1 MIRQLR
7 VCREPLMALAL
18 VGFLGAFTTA
28 GAQNVASLFGRV
40 TDPGGAVLPGV
51 QVTAVH
57 QATGSERATQT
68 DARGSYSLPRLTV
81 GVYTVTAQIQGFRT
95 ETQEGFTLQVGQG
108 LALNFAL
115 ELAPVAESVTVTAE
129 TPLVEVR
136 QSEIA
141 TNISDVQIENLP
153 VRSRQWLNLA
163 TLAPGTGQDAI
174 RGQFYNSVNIG
185 AGVNFYSNGFSVDG
199 VSNNWQQQGEPR
211 QDFPQDGIAEFRLHG
226 SNARA
231 EFGFAQG
238 GYINVVTKS
247 GTNDFHGSVFYYGRS
262 KALNSREFFQD
273 EKPEFR
279 RHQYGGS
286 IGGPVVKDKA
296 HFFLSLERTDESS
309 FFTVNTGGVFPEE
322 EGTFERP
329 DWNWMALLK
338 YDQVLNQNHRLFV
351 RYAQQ
356 DNQLSFRGAGG
367 IRARS
372 NSSNFGA
379 PRTSIVIGETWVINE
394 NTLNDFRLQW
404 AKATYIGWPTGDP
417 RDLHSTPGFFPEA
430 RVNLPDII
438 TRPSLRTGNQS
449 QFLGPERHFQ
459 IKNDLSH
466 YFGKHELKV
475 GVDLTWIDWEP
486 DNLGIS
492 RQFTF
497 ATDAPFDPNDPS
509 TFPDRFT
516 QRLLPRFDDFP
527 NTEHS
532 LYIDDTWTVTNKL
545 TLNLGLRYDWQTGVW
560 NENLLELDFPEI
572 KVIDTVVRP
581 AGRADPALFPL
592 FDGSNR
598 GDWNNLAPRLGFV
611 WDPVGEGRQTIHG
624 AYGVYYNRYRANGS
638 PRGERNPRDLRVVIN
653 DPSFPDPYE
662 GQDPFEVAAAQ
673 ANFTVQGNENRTPYT
688 HQASLG
694 YTQQIGNDY
703 SVEVSGVFANGFNQ
717 HTNID
722 GNYFL
727 TPEDRAAGI
736 RADTQFGRV
745 TTGLTDG
752 EMEYRSLQA
761 KVQRRFADGWQ
772 ILGSYTLAS
781 AKITSESL
789 NDGPADHFDRGAE
802 FGYASSDRRHRLTIS
817 GLVELPWGFV
827 TSGILNYWSS
837 LPFDVSA
844 GRDLNGDGLGS
855 DRPPGVTRNQGCR
868 GVSLD
873 GVNSY
878 RSASGLDSVTG
889 IDCPSYYSLD
899 WVLLNRIPFGGQYS
913 VELIFQVFN
922 LTNRSN
928 FAPPVDNSLSSS
940 FGQSLRVGVG
950 SARQMEL
957 AARFRF

>member
-1 MIRQLR
+1 MIRGLSI
-7 VCREPLMALAL
+7 CREPLLAL
-18 VGFLGAFTTA
+18 TFVGFLGAFTTA
-28 GAQNVASLFGRV
+28 GAQGVASLSGRV
-40 TDPGGAVLPGV
+40 TDPAGAVLPGV

-57 QATGSERATQT
+57 QTTGLQRGAQT
-68 DARGSYSLPRLTV
+68 DDRGQYALARLTV
-81 GVYTVTAQIQGFRT
+81 GVYTVSAQLQGFRT

-115 ELAPVAESVTVTAE
+115 ELAPVAETITVTAE
-129 TPLVEVR
+129 TPLVEMKA
-136 QSEIA
+136 SEIA

-185 AGVNFYSNGFSVDG
+185 AGVNFYSNGFTVDG

-247 GTNDFHGSVFYYGRS
+247 GTNDLHGSAFYYGRN
-262 KALNSREFFQD
+262 KGLNSKGFFQD
-273 EKPEFR
+273 EKPEFK

-286 IGGPVVKDKA
+286 VGGPVVKDKA
-296 HFFLSLERTDESS
+296 HFFVSYERTIETS

-329 DWNWMALLK
+329 DFNWMVLVK
-338 YDQVLNQNHRLFV
+338 YDHQLSEKHRLFV

-379 PRTSIVIGETWVINE
+379 PRTSIVFGETWVINDS
-394 NTLNDFRLQW
+394 TLNDFRLQW
-404 AKATYIGWPTGDP
+404 AKATYVGWPTGQP
-417 RDLHSTPGFFPEA
+417 RDLHITPGFFPEA
-430 RVNLPDII
+430 RVNLDPII

-449 QFLGPERHFQ
+449 AFLGPERHFQ
-459 IKNDLSH
+459 IKNDLAH
-466 YFGKHELKV
+466 YFGSHELKV

-486 DNLGIS
+486 DNVGIAENWV
-492 RQFTF
+492 FK
-497 ATDAPFDPNDPS
+497 TDAPFDPNDPS

-560 NENLLELDFPEI
+560 NENLLDTEVPEI
-572 KVIDTVVRP
+572 KVIDRVVRA
-581 AGRADPALFPL
+581 AGIQDLALFPL
-592 FDGSNR
+592 YDSSTR
-598 GDWNNLAPRLGFV
+598 GDGNNLAPRLGFV
-611 WDPVGEGRQTIHG
+611 WDPRGEGRQTIHG
-624 AYGVYYNRYRANGS
+624 AYGVYYNRYRANGA
-638 PRGERNPRDLRVVIN
+638 PRSERNPRDLRVVIS
-653 DPSFPDPYE
+653 DPSWPDPYE

-673 ANFTVQGNENRTPYT
+673 ANFTVQGNKNRTPYT

-694 YTQQIGNDY
+694 YTQQVGDDF
-703 SVEVSGVFANGFNQ
+703 SVEISGVFANGFNQ

-736 RADTQFGRV
+736 RANSEWGRV

-752 EMEYRSLQA
+752 KMEYRSLQA
-761 KVQRRFADGWQ
+761 KIQRRFADGWQ

-817 GLVELPWGFV
+817 GLVELPWGFL
-827 TSGILNYWSS
+827 TSAILNYRSS

-844 GRDLNGDGLGS
+844 GSDLNKDGLGS
-855 DRPPGVTRNQGCR
+855 DRPPGVTRMQGCR
-868 GVSLD
+868 GLNLD
-873 GVNSY
+873 AVNSY
-878 RSASGLDSVTG
+878 RLASGRDSVTG
-889 IDCPSYYSLD
+889 IDCPDYYTLD
-899 WVLLNRIPFGGQYS
+899 WVLSNRIALGGQYS
-913 VELIFQVFN
+913 MELIFQVFN
-922 LTNRSN
+922 LTNRTN
-928 FAPPVDNSLSSS
+928 FYGPVDNSLSSS
-940 FGQSLRVGVG
+940 FGQSRRADL
-950 SARQMEL
+950 ARQMEL